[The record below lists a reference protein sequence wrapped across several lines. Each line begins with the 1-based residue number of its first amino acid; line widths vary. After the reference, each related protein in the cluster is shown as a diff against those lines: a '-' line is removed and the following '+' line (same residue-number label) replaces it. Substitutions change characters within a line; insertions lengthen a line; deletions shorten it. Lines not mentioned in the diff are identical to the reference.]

1 MTLFAQLSPRHTLF
15 ALALSLTVAT
25 PALADPWRAGPG
37 MGADRPDC
45 QYRNDLRQG
54 MRGDMRDGDACPY
67 MKQQMPPRAMQ
78 HSAMPA
84 GSKVLGV
91 MVSNLTNAVLDAA
104 GLNYGISVERVQPD
118 SAAAQAGIRAG
129 DMITDFAGSP
139 VYSAERLRWL
149 VQKAETGKPL
159 EVKLLRERQ
168 PVQLN
173 ISLTPP
179 AKPASDDKPAHK
191 VDA

>member
-1 MTLFAQLSPRHTLF
+1 MTFISKLSPRHTLF
-15 ALALSLTVAT
+15 ALALSLAFAT
-25 PALADPWRAGPG
+25 PALADPWRAGSG

-45 QYRNDLRQG
+45 QYHNDLRQG
-54 MRGDMRDGDACPY
+54 MRDGDACPY
-67 MKQQMPPRAMQ
+67 MKQPMPPRAMQ
-78 HSAMPA
+78 QSVLPA
-84 GSKVLGV
+84 GGKVIGV

-149 VQKAETGKPL
+149 VQKAEAGKPL
-159 EVKLLRERQ
+159 EIKLLRERQ
-168 PVQLN
+168 VVQLV
-173 ISLTPP
+173 ISLTQPA
-179 AKPASDDKPAHK
+179 AKPASDDKPAPK
-191 VDA
+191 VGA